1 VRAHEKV
8 SGRRA
13 RAWIAIAAAMLA
25 SGAALA
31 SEASSQRGDLI
42 VPAHSASEDARERA
56 GDTRPEPG
64 SSARGAL
71 AQGRTD
77 GPADAG
83 EIRGLKLGLAAQS
96 MPLRGFGDLA
106 CGSNGGP
113 PRQKIDEWTE
123 FGKCRPEDNG
133 LHEVYIRFDDEDDYI
148 GRAIEEPR
156 YARGKTGTR
165 VAGHAVILSAL
176 FDRGGVVRGLRFVT
190 DPRAAPNERRM
201 SHLLRLAVI
210 NRYAA
215 DGWICTDF
223 PPADGESPVGG
234 VLLKQRCEKATP
246 ERHLMVEAR
255 FLRKPGQADVDPI
268 TGETRPGAY
277 ESWTRF
283 EIFDPSYVKR

>member
-1 VRAHEKV
+1 
-8 SGRRA
+8 
-13 RAWIAIAAAMLA
+13 M
-25 SGAALA
+25 
-31 SEASSQRGDLI
+31 
-42 VPAHSASEDARERA
+42 
-56 GDTRPEPG
+56 TF
-64 SSARGAL
+64 
-71 AQGRTD
+71 
-77 GPADAG
+77 
-83 EIRGLKLGLAAQS
+83 
-96 MPLRGFGDLA
+96 RGFGDLA

-113 PRQKIDEWTE
+113 PRQKIDECTE

-210 NRYAA
+210 NRYAP
-215 DGWICTDF
+215 DGWTCTDS

>member
-1 VRAHEKV
+1 V

-13 RAWIAIAAAMLA
+13 RAWIAIAAAVLA
-25 SGAALA
+25 ST
-31 SEASSQRGDLI
+31 S
-42 VPAHSASEDARERA
+42 
-56 GDTRPEPG
+56 T
-64 SSARGAL
+64 L
-71 AQGRTD
+71 AQDKPRGR
-77 GPADAG
+77 PDAG
-83 EIRGLKLGLAAQS
+83 EIRGLKLGLAARS
-96 MPLRGFGDLA
+96 MTLQGFGDLA

-113 PRQKIDEWTE
+113 PRQKIDEWTD

-133 LHEVYIRFDDEDDYI
+133 LHEVYIRFDDEDDYV

-176 FDRGGVVRGLRFVT
+176 FDRGGIVRGLRFVT

-210 NRYAA
+210 NRYES
-215 DGWICTDF
+215 DGWTCTNF
-223 PPADGESPVGG
+223 PPAEGESPVGG

-246 ERHLMVEAR
+246 DRHLMVEAR
-255 FLRKPGQADVDPI
+255 FLRKPGQADIDPV

-283 EIFDPSYVKR
+283 EIFDPGYVKR